1 MIAASRE
8 MSDEP
13 FFYYEKLC
21 LTPKYLTTVIKKESG
36 VSAADWI
43 ERYVILQAQALL
55 KSTDLT
61 IQQISDNTHS
71 LHNTTRCIIA
81 LILVAFLFILPP
93 YCPVFPQRNLSLP

>member
-1 MIAASRE
+1 MCR
-8 MSDEP
+8 

-61 IQQISDNTHS
+61 IQQISDKLNFS
-71 LHNTTRCIIA
+71 SQVFFGKYFKR
-81 LILVAFLFILPP
+81 LVGMSPKEYRKTL
-93 YCPVFPQRNLSLP
+93 